1 MEELDLLKKNWN
13 NTNNFPKMTEENIY
27 AMLHKNSS
35 SAVKWIFIIS
45 VIEFLLGIILSFS
58 FSLNKNSKEDLF
70 LEKIHLPE
78 IYLNIV
84 TGISYIVILYF
95 IYNFYIS
102 YKKIEVLNSTKQLMK
117 NIFIVRKIVKQYII
131 FNLSLFAIIHSY
143 LFGYGVYIG
152 ISDHFN
158 KNSATTHLNE
168 YIILMI
174 SIFISLLLTG
184 LMIGIFLLIYNFLYG
199 RLLRK
204 LKKNYHELEKI
215 S

>member
-58 FSLNKNSKEDLF
+58 FSLNKNSKEDIF
-70 LEKIHLPE
+70 LEKIHFPE
-78 IYLNIV
+78 VYLNII
-84 TGISYIVILYF
+84 TSLSYIIILYF

-117 NIFIVRKIVKQYII
+117 NIFIVRKIVTRYIL
-131 FNLSLFAIIHSY
+131 FNLSLFAVIHSY

-152 ISDHFN
+152 ITDEF
-158 KNSATTHLNE
+158 KNSETQISEFT
-168 YIILMI
+168 ILLLSILI
-174 SIFISLLLTG
+174 SILLTA
-184 LMIGIFLLIYNFLYG
+184 LMIGVFLLIYNFLYG

-204 LKKNYHELEKI
+204 LKRNYHELEKI

>member
-58 FSLNKNSKEDLF
+58 FSLNKNSKEDIF
-70 LEKIHLPE
+70 LEKIHFPE
-78 IYLNIV
+78 VYLNII
-84 TGISYIVILYF
+84 TSLSYIIILYF

-117 NIFIVRKIVKQYII
+117 NIFIVRKIVTRYIL
-131 FNLSLFAIIHSY
+131 FNLSLFAVIHSY
-143 LFGYGVYIG
+143 KNGYGVYIG
-152 ISDHFN
+152 ITDEF
-158 KNSATTHLNE
+158 KNSETQISEFT
-168 YIILMI
+168 ILLLSILI
-174 SIFISLLLTG
+174 SILLTA
-184 LMIGIFLLIYNFLYG
+184 LMIGVFLLIYNFLYG

-204 LKKNYHELEKI
+204 LKRNYHELEKI

>member
-58 FSLNKNSKEDLF
+58 FSLNKNSKEDIF
-70 LEKIHLPE
+70 LEKIHFPE
-78 IYLNIV
+78 VYLNII
-84 TGISYIVILYF
+84 TGLSYIIILYF

-117 NIFIVRKIVKQYII
+117 NIFIVRKIVTRYIL
-131 FNLSLFAIIHSY
+131 FNLSLFAVIHSY

-152 ISDHFN
+152 ITDEF
-158 KNSATTHLNE
+158 KNSETQISEFT
-168 YIILMI
+168 ILLLSILI
-174 SIFISLLLTG
+174 SILLTA
-184 LMIGIFLLIYNFLYG
+184 LMIGVFLLIYNFLYG

-204 LKKNYHELEKI
+204 LKRNYHELEKI

>member
-78 IYLNIV
+78 IYLNII
-84 TGISYIVILYF
+84 TGISYVIILYF

-117 NIFIVRKIVKQYII
+117 NIFIVRQIVKRYIV

-152 ISDHFN
+152 ISDEFKYLEN
-158 KNSATTHLNE
+158 QVSE
-168 YIILMI
+168 YTILII
-174 SIFISLLLTG
+174 SILISILLTG
-184 LMIGIFLLIYNFLYG
+184 LMIAIFLLIYNFLYG

-204 LKKNYHELEKI
+204 LKRNYLELEKI

>member
-58 FSLNKNSKEDLF
+58 FSLNKNSKEDIF
-70 LEKIHLPE
+70 LEKIHFPE
-78 IYLNIV
+78 VYLNII
-84 TGISYIVILYF
+84 TSLSYIIILYF

-117 NIFIVRKIVKQYII
+117 NIFIVRKIVTRYIL
-131 FNLSLFAIIHSY
+131 FNLSLFAVIHSY

-152 ISDHFN
+152 ITDEF
-158 KNSATTHLNE
+158 KNSETQISEFT
-168 YIILMI
+168 ILLLSILI
-174 SIFISLLLTG
+174 SISLTA
-184 LMIGIFLLIYNFLYG
+184 LMIGVFLLIYNFLYG

-204 LKKNYHELEKI
+204 LKRNYHELEKI

>member
-78 IYLNIV
+78 IYLNII
-84 TGISYIVILYF
+84 TGISYVIILYF

-117 NIFIVRKIVKQYII
+117 NIFIVRQIVKRYIV

-152 ISDHFN
+152 ISDEFKYSEN
-158 KNSATTHLNE
+158 QVSE
-168 YIILMI
+168 YTILII
-174 SIFISLLLTG
+174 SILISILLTG
-184 LMIGIFLLIYNFLYG
+184 LMIAIFLLIYNFLYG

-204 LKKNYHELEKI
+204 LKRNYLELEKI

>member
-13 NTNNFPKMTEENIY
+13 NTNNFPKMSEENIY
-27 AMLHKNSS
+27 AMIHKNSS

-58 FSLNKNSKEDLF
+58 FSLNKNSKEDIF
-70 LEKIHLPE
+70 LKKIHLSE
-78 IYLNIV
+78 FYLNII

-95 IYNFYIS
+95 IYNFYVS

-117 NIFIVRKIVKQYII
+117 NIFIVRKIVKQYIV
-131 FNLSLFAIIHSY
+131 FNLSLFSIIHSY
-143 LFGYGVYIG
+143 LFGYGIYIG
-152 ISDHFN
+152 ISDEFQ
-158 KNSATTHLNE
+158 NSGNQVNE
-168 YIILMI
+168 YTILII
-174 SIFISLLLTG
+174 SIIISFLLTG
-184 LMIGIFLLIYNFLYG
+184 LMIGVFLIIYNFLYG

-204 LKKNYHELEKI
+204 LKKNHHELQKI